1 MADTS
6 YDGIFGLGFSF
17 TFTPTS
23 GTPFG
28 TEQAQV
34 EEANTPPNTID
45 TAKYTPI
52 SGPNSGKEQ
61 FALGPY
67 PVQEYKMK
75 VTYSK
80 TEHEAALACLSAK
93 VKGTLVCT
101 YGDGSTETFA
111 GSAVTS
117 VEAGP
122 NTATGLRTANITIT
136 CPVPPVFVAGA

>member
-1 MADTS
+1 MADIA
-6 YDGIFGLGFSF
+6 YDAIFGINFSF
-17 TFTPTS
+17 TFTPSS

-28 TEQAQV
+28 SAQAQV
-34 EEANTPPNTID
+34 EEANTPQVMID

-52 SGPNSGKEQ
+52 SGSNSGIEQ
-61 FALGPY
+61 FALGRF

-80 TEHEAALACLSAK
+80 AEHAAALVCLSAK

-101 YGDGSTETFA
+101 YGDSSTETYSNCA
-111 GSAVTS
+111 LTM

-122 NTATGLRTANITIT
+122 NTAQGLRTADLAFT
-136 CPVPPVFVAGA
+136 CPVPPAFVPG